1 MKRHNDL
8 PISQVLKQW
17 SQSPKFKPRLIQE
30 KIEAGWEDWFGKTIS
45 KNTEKLV
52 VKNNILYVYIK
63 SGPLKYEMNMG
74 REQIR
79 RILHERLGENYFEDI
94 VIN

>member
-30 KIEAGWEDWFGKTIS
+30 KSRLDGRIGLGKPSQKTL
-45 KNTEKLV
+45 KN
-52 VKNNILYVYIK
+52 
-63 SGPLKYEMNMG
+63 
-74 REQIR
+74 
-79 RILHERLGENYFEDI
+79 
-94 VIN
+94 

>member
-30 KIEAGWEDWFGKTIS
+30 KIEAGLFGKTIS

-52 VKNNILYVYIK
+52 VKNNTLYVYIK
-63 SGPLKYEMNMG
+63 SGPLKYEMNLG